1 MVTEAVAELKGE
13 SIPEPVEIKLE
24 LPIDASLPAD
34 YVEREDL
41 RLEAYRRLA
50 GVTSGD
56 EVADIRAEW
65 EDRYGP
71 VPADADA
78 LLAVATLRAE
88 CVRTGVTDIAVTKGP
103 GFGGP
108 KFVARIS
115 PLSLRTSA
123 TIRLDRLYK
132 GSVYKSESQHLQL
145 HLASAGSIVED
156 LVSAFQDLA
165 PPDEA

>member
-1 MVTEAVAELKGE
+1 
-13 SIPEPVEIKLE
+13 
-24 LPIDASLPAD
+24 
-34 YVEREDL
+34 
-41 RLEAYRRLA
+41 
-50 GVTSGD
+50 
-56 EVADIRAEW
+56 
-65 EDRYGP
+65 
-71 VPADADA
+71 
-78 LLAVATLRAE
+78 
-88 CVRTGVTDIAVTKGP
+88 VTDIAVTKGP

-165 PPDEA
+165 PPDEP